1 MPDVYQ
7 VLFDYITQGSPNSA
21 EHTMRYL
28 RRYPQFRDE
37 IIELAEIWRAF
48 SIIEAL
54 LPPPEPDPVG
64 DKQILWRAQVE
75 FRALRR
81 GRAKD
86 RPETSDLANGLR
98 LVDEQ
103 GRRFAMISRR

>member
-1 MPDVYQ
+1 MTDVYE
-7 VLFDYITQGSPNSA
+7 VLFDFITRGTPNSA

-28 RRYPQFRDE
+28 CRYPQFRAE

-54 LPPPEPDPVG
+54 LPPPEPDPVC
-64 DKQILWRAQVE
+64 DRQILWRAQVE
-75 FRALRR
+75 FRAPRR

-86 RPETSDLANGLR
+86 HPERSDLAKALR

-103 GRRFAMISRR
+103 GRRFAMISRG